1 MFIKFAVNSLEPFLA
16 KSFKISDKSKNKIWN
31 SVFYFYFSCIKK
43 ENMKN
48 KALLVGINK
57 YPDPRNELRGCVND
71 ILEMEHFIAERSKV
85 YSKQNIKKLTNKD
98 ATKKGILT
106 QLKWL
111 IEDAEAGDQL
121 LFHYSGH
128 GAQAPTKFNSLEK
141 DGLDEIICPYDF
153 DGTNNTSLRDKEFAQ
168 LFAAIPKGVHFVWIS
183 DSCHAEDLSRDPF
196 KLDEED
202 FNANN
207 THYRF
212 FTGLPHYEQSV
223 DEEEQKSNITNG
235 GIAPIINPLNGA
247 LLSACQSHELSADT
261 YINKRFIGAFTHY
274 LIENLNKYS
283 GNKNMR
289 SIVGLVNKDLEKNGY
304 DQNPQS
310 EGLLENKFF
319 FL

>member
-1 MFIKFAVNSLEPFLA
+1 MN
-16 KSFKISDKSKNKIWN
+16 
-31 SVFYFYFSCIKK
+31 
-43 ENMKN
+43 N

-57 YPDPRNELRGCVND
+57 YPDPRNELRGCIND
-71 ILEMEHFIAERSKV
+71 ILEMEHFIAEANKE
-85 YSKQNIKKLTNKD
+85 YPKKNIKKLTNKE
-98 ATKKGILT
+98 ATKKEILI

-111 IEDAEAGDQL
+111 IEGAEAGDQL

-128 GAQAPTKFNSLEK
+128 GAQAPALFTSLEK

-153 DGTNNTSLRDKEFAQ
+153 DGTNKTSLRDKEFAQ
-168 LFAAIPKGVHFVWIS
+168 LFAGIPKGVHFVWIS

-202 FNANN
+202 FMANN

-212 FTGLPHYEQSV
+212 FTGLSHFDNSE
-223 DEEEQKSNITNG
+223 DEANDLAGIAIGK
-235 GIAPIINPLNGA
+235 IAPIISPLNGA

-283 GNKNMR
+283 DTKNMR
-289 SIVGLVNKDLEKNGY
+289 SIIEIVNKDLGKNGY